1 MENTIKNYEQNLA
14 DKNNELENIR
24 KIKIEN
30 EKINKK
36 HENTIQKLEEKLAD
50 IKDFIFRNFPEKLDE
65 FKKWFH
71 FKPSPFL

>member
-1 MENTIKNYEQNLA
+1 MENTIKNYEQNLSVQ
-14 DKNNELENIR
+14 KNELEILKKIKEENI
-24 KIKIEN
+24 KINKINENKIEN
-30 EKINKK
+30 
-36 HENTIQKLEEKLAD
+36 LESKLAD